1 MGKRGTRS
9 KGRPGLSDVFA
20 SPILPITYLSF
31 SSISFFAGVCS
42 AGKETGEQS
51 SIRKKNRG
59 QRKGVC
65 EKVSFV
71 AGGETDLQAAGQDTG
86 EKHWGLRVPAWCC
99 ETLSHGRIA
108 LDRALGKGPG
118 QYKPSPV
125 HWNRRPISHKTIHP
139 KTSLCFQLTSQMCF
153 WIIPPGDAVL
163 TGVGA
168 GSLVLR
174 GVRERVGLAALGR
187 S

>member
-1 MGKRGTRS
+1 MCVVCVCNFLFSPNVCTNLHSSEGLFFFFFFRIREVGKRGTRS

-31 SSISFFAGVCS
+31 SSTSFFAGVCS

-86 EKHWGLRVPAWCC
+86 EKH
-99 ETLSHGRIA
+99 
-108 LDRALGKGPG
+108 
-118 QYKPSPV
+118 
-125 HWNRRPISHKTIHP
+125 
-139 KTSLCFQLTSQMCF
+139 
-153 WIIPPGDAVL
+153 
-163 TGVGA
+163 
-168 GSLVLR
+168 
-174 GVRERVGLAALGR
+174 
-187 S
+187 

>member
-1 MGKRGTRS
+1 MAPVFFHDAHPCTRTRMCVWFVYVISYSVPMFALTCITLMGYFFFFFFFRIREVGKRGTRS

-31 SSISFFAGVCS
+31 SSTSFFAGVCS
-42 AGKETGEQS
+42 AGKETGERS

-86 EKHWGLRVPAWCC
+86 EKH
-99 ETLSHGRIA
+99 
-108 LDRALGKGPG
+108 
-118 QYKPSPV
+118 
-125 HWNRRPISHKTIHP
+125 
-139 KTSLCFQLTSQMCF
+139 
-153 WIIPPGDAVL
+153 
-163 TGVGA
+163 
-168 GSLVLR
+168 
-174 GVRERVGLAALGR
+174 
-187 S
+187 